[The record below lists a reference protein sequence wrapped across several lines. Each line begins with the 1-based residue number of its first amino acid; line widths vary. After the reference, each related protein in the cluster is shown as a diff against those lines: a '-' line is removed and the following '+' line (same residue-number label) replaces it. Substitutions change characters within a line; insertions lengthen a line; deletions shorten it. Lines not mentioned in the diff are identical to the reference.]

1 MYRSILALALVAC
14 STSPSNRDPLEVDAP
29 GTLGVRPVWTLEDV
43 QPASPR
49 AGQTYGL
56 DTFGGQIVVVTLL
69 QGF

>member
-1 MYRSILALALVAC
+1 MLRIILALALVAC
-14 STSPSNRDPLEVDAP
+14 TSSRGDDPPLEPDAP
-29 GTLGVRPVWTLEDV
+29 GTFAVRPAWMLEDV

-56 DTFGGQIVVVTLL
+56 DTFGGQIVVITLL